1 MTAAARRVYDG
12 GPVTS
17 ARVSPRIAAHE
28 KKIQVIPY
36 SLGLRILWG
45 ARRRRL
51 ASTVLTYP
59 VDMLARR
66 ESVSR
71 RNFSLERP
79 GGPHQQSKHPSGR
92 ASRQRTASRKSNRRT
107 IALVAAL
114 QRRDSAFEVRSRL
127 HRRDA
132 ALSTQ
137 VKGADK
143 SLASEHCTCACPTFA
158 PVPYVPP
165 PPPGQD

>member
-1 MTAAARRVYDG
+1 MTAACDERR
-12 GPVTS
+12 
-17 ARVSPRIAAHE
+17 RLAADRGTR

-59 VDMLARR
+59 VDMLVRR

-79 GGPHQQSKHPSGR
+79 GGSHQQSNTHRGG
-92 ASRQRTASRKSNRRT
+92 
-107 IALVAAL
+107 LVAKGPHQGNPIVARLPSVAHILKKSPVFFAL
-114 QRRDSAFEVRSRL
+114 KADGCEDSTTWHKNGDPAKDCAWVSEWAPRC
-127 HRRDA
+127 
-132 ALSTQ
+132 Q

-143 SLASEHCTCACPTFA
+143 SLASEHCTCACPK
-158 PVPYVPP
+158 
-165 PPPGQD
+165 